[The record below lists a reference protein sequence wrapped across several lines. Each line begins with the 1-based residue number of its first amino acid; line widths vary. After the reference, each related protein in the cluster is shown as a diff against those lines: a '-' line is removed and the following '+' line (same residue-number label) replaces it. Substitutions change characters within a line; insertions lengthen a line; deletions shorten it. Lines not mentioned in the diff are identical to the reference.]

1 MIVKKLRL
9 QQNWSQEQLAEYSGL
24 SIRTIQRIEKG
35 KPASLESFK
44 SIAAVFEVHVDDLQ
58 PEIAMKQDNHRPA
71 TDEQAP
77 LITREETEAME
88 YVQGLKSFYL
98 HAMTFVV
105 INIFIMLV
113 NLITSPGYLWFLWA
127 LLGWGLGLALHALS
141 TFDWLGHFDSDWEK
155 KQIEK
160 RLGRKL

>member
-9 QQNWSQEQLAEYSGL
+9 QRNWSQEQLAEYSGL

-35 KPASLESFK
+35 KPANLESFQ
-44 SIAAVFEVHVDDLQ
+44 SIAAVFEVAVEDLQ
-58 PEIAMKQDNHRPA
+58 PEIAMKQDNHLPA
-71 TDEQAP
+71 DEKAA

-88 YVQGLKSFYL
+88 YVQGLKSFYM

-113 NLITSPGYLWFLWA
+113 NLITSPDYLWFLWA
-127 LLGWGLGLALHALS
+127 ILGWGLGLALHALS
-141 TFDWLGHFDSDWEK
+141 TFDWLGRFDSDWEK

>member
-9 QQNWSQEQLAEYSGL
+9 QRSWSQEQLAEYSGL

-35 KPASLESFK
+35 KPANLESFQ
-44 SIAAVFEVHVDDLQ
+44 SIAAVFEVNVEDLQ
-58 PEIAMKQDNHRPA
+58 PEIAMKQDNQRSA
-71 TDEQAP
+71 DDQAS

-105 INIFIMLV
+105 INVFIMLV

-127 LLGWGLGLALHALS
+127 LLGWGLGLALHALN